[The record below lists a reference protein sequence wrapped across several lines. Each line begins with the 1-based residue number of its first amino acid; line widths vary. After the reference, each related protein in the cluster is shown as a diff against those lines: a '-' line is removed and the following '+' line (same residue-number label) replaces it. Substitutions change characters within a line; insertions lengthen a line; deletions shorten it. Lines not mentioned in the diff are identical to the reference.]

1 MKQDATV
8 PAVGQTYR
16 ADFGAFAA
24 ELTFDS
30 ATQLTFELVAGDGAG
45 STDTMPITTVEVGPG
60 VFLVAW
66 KETKTD
72 AYVTHVQDY
81 NNGEVVTSILL
92 DGNPMVLTGTW
103 AKVG

>member
-1 MKQDATV
+1 MKQNATV

-24 ELTFDS
+24 ELSFDS
-30 ATQLTFELVAGDGAG
+30 ATQLTFEIVDGDGTG
-45 STDTMPITTVEVGPG
+45 STDTMPINTVEVGPG

-92 DGNPMVLTGTW
+92 DGNPILMTGTW
-103 AKVG
+103 TKVR

>member
-1 MKQDATV
+1 MKQNATV

-30 ATQLTFELVAGDGAG
+30 ATRLTFELVDGDGAG
-45 STDTMPITTVEVGPG
+45 ATDTMSITTVEVAAG

-72 AYVTHVQDY
+72 AYVTHVQNY
-81 NNGEVVTSILL
+81 NDGEVVTSILL
-92 DGNPMVLTGTW
+92 DGNPIVMTGTW
-103 AKVG
+103 TKVR